1 MKLFLILTLQIIIQ
15 ISFSKKI
22 TNKKIRRLFIDP
34 DFINNITPF
43 YQQRINYK
51 PIIPNILKDLNN
63 IELNDGDESKSLDDE
78 NKFKELFPET
88 YGLRST
94 QIKQGKTNFDIH
106 RKLRV
111 GIVFLGGN
119 APGGHNVITGLY
131 DALKEANPENELI
144 GYIGG
149 EGNTFLRDFLPI
161 RVMDDE
167 IINAYR
173 NSGGYDLLNSEK
185 IKEDEFPRVL
195 NALDCANF
203 TSFVVVGGDDS
214 NTLSA
219 LITEHFHQNNATH
232 ITVIGVPATTHGN
245 LKNKKIETTIG
256 FDTAAKT
263 FSQLVGN
270 IQRDCMSSRKY
281 WHFIR
286 IKGRSASHLVLEVA
300 LNTHPTWAIISEEVK
315 AKNMTVYQLANQIAD
330 LVEKRSKNGFNFGV
344 LLLPEGILELLED
357 IHTLVGELNYFLI
370 GELKNISDF
379 ESQISFVKNDLSKN
393 SLKLFNFLSEK
404 TQKDLINSR
413 NAHNRIDIFMLEPEK
428 ILAEIVNTILIERK
442 SKVPFNPVYHS
453 FNHEGISAFPSNFDA
468 TYAYNLGR
476 LSMILSAGGK
486 TGQIALFSNLNKFAE
501 DWIPEGFPIINLM
514 DIEEKKHEN
523 VPVIKKAFVDLDGK
537 PFKYYESHRDEWS
550 EGDDKFSFPG
560 AIQYYGSRELC
571 DQPSKTLLLEKS

>member
-1 MKLFLILTLQIIIQ
+1 
-15 ISFSKKI
+15 
-22 TNKKIRRLFIDP
+22 
-34 DFINNITPF
+34 
-43 YQQRINYK
+43 
-51 PIIPNILKDLNN
+51 
-63 IELNDGDESKSLDDE
+63 
-78 NKFKELFPET
+78 
-88 YGLRST
+88 
-94 QIKQGKTNFDIH
+94 
-106 RKLRV
+106 
-111 GIVFLGGN
+111 
-119 APGGHNVITGLY
+119 
-131 DALKEANPENELI
+131 
-144 GYIGG
+144 
-149 EGNTFLRDFLPI
+149 
-161 RVMDDE
+161 
-167 IINAYR
+167 
-173 NSGGYDLLNSEK
+173 
-185 IKEDEFPRVL
+185 
-195 NALDCANF
+195 
-203 TSFVVVGGDDS
+203 
-214 NTLSA
+214 
-219 LITEHFHQNNATH
+219 
-232 ITVIGVPATTHGN
+232 
-245 LKNKKIETTIG
+245 
-256 FDTAAKT
+256 
-263 FSQLVGN
+263 
-270 IQRDCMSSRKY
+270 MSSRKY

-315 AKNMTVYQLANQIAD
+315 AKNMTIYQLANQIAD

-413 NAHNRIDIFMLEPEK
+413 NAHNRIDVFLLEPEK
-428 ILAEIVNTILIERK
+428 ILAEIVNTILVERK

-514 DIEEKKHEN
+514 DIEEKKHKN